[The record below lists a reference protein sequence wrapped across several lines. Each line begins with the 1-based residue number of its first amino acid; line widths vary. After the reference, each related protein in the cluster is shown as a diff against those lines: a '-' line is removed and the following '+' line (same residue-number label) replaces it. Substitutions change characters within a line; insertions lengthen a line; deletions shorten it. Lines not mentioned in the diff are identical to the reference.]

1 MSIGVNYA
9 KKLDKKWSASLGAEI
24 NYAWLQIDKTTP
36 YKVYPVEHEKMQV
49 EGESYALGWN
59 AAANYAFDDK
69 NEMGIVYR
77 SAVNHSMEA
86 NVRETMVS
94 GTVSDLYFG
103 GNPIPSYTDAYG
115 CVTLPESVMIGYGHK
130 FNDKTRVELNGTWT
144 RWSRFD
150 KFDMTFSGSVVDYP
164 YHSERN
170 WKDGWRYAI
179 GVEHKLSDKYS
190 LLGGIAYD
198 ESGIPDY
205 VLGDKSTEGADF
217 MVPTGTRTTFTIGG
231 QYHDAKQTVALTIG
245 YMKVGDLHIGPEH
258 STKVYDK
265 AHMYDSYTKLVS
277 ISYQYNF

>member
-1 MSIGVNYA
+1 MSIGLNYA
-9 KKLDKKWSASLGAEI
+9 RKLDSKWSASLGAEV
-24 NYAWLQIDKTTP
+24 NYAWLQIDKTAP
-36 YKVYPVEHEKMQV
+36 FGNGYPAKMQV

-59 AAANYAFDDK
+59 AAANYVFDDK
-69 NEMGIVYR
+69 NEFGIVYR

-86 NVRETMVS
+86 NVRENMLS
-94 GTVSDLYFG
+94 GSINKEILANKDTNFVTPF
-103 GNPIPSYTDAYG
+103 TDAYG

-150 KFDMTFSGSVVDYP
+150 RFDMYLSGSTYGTYP
-164 YHSERN
+164 NKSEKN

-179 GVEHKLSDKYS
+179 GIEHKLSDKQS

-205 VLGDKSTEGADF
+205 YGEGDVEGADF

-231 QYHDAKQTVALTIG
+231 QYHDDRQTLALAIG
-245 YMKVGDLHIGPEH
+245 YMKVGDLYIGPEH
-258 STKVYDK
+258 TGAYNK